1 MKYFNLFLLINLLFV
16 FYSCNEDDLQSIA
29 DSANSE
35 NIDLGKINVVDG
47 RLYFPNLETFQA
59 YYYDVKEK
67 GEYEVADILGSE
79 FYNKGFYSLVPILN
93 ERTEGLYGEKH
104 LDNILDKSQT
114 IYGKVAAPTTEDILD
129 HFDDLEEILG
139 EDVFESFLNSE
150 AEIQVGNKI
159 YKYTDQGL
167 LIAPVQHYHKIQV
180 FMVENNIHSLGDVNN
195 IEPLEGELDYNPNGG
210 LVQIEEGLEHY
221 ISEGYNRMAGGGTAP
236 ISTDPGEGGG
246 SNGGS
251 GNGGSNGNNGGGS
264 GGGNGSGGSGGGSG
278 GGQDYTV
285 YLNQLTPCNPGSGLF
300 GGLFGMN
307 RVCVDKYESKR
318 RVKTKVYN
326 YDYFLVYSIGVK
338 VVHQYKGW
346 TGIWR
351 AEATQEVILGLDYA
365 QFYYDLNPLINNT
378 LGNLASQRL
387 ITTSNNRR
395 WFSDVVDHD
404 FVGSYINYSMGN
416 YLPIFKDDI
425 VIEEFISTGI
435 NPFDYHLNQAI
446 QSGNSALR
454 SQKLNEYFWNIVWGQ
469 TTHFLSQANNTS
481 PSNIS
486 PNRTLIKKGLQ
497 NGIILVQKTAKD
509 NGQNIAIRSR
519 NFDWGAG
526 GGIRFNPETGAISP
540 TGAEINKPKG
550 FTGYIYGLAKK
561 NGQWHGSK
569 FAF

>member
-1 MKYFNLFLLINLLFV
+1 MKNFNLFLLINLLFV

-129 HFDDLEEILG
+129 HFDDLEEIVG

-251 GNGGSNGNNGGGS
+251 GNGGNNGNSGGSSGGNGS
-264 GGGNGSGGSGGGSG
+264 GGGNGGGSGGSGGG
-278 GGQDYTV
+278 GQENYAQISNSLSV
-285 YLNQLTPCNPGSGLF
+285 CSPSSPWFGNLF
-300 GGLFGMN
+300 GTVKL
-307 RVCVDKYESKR
+307 CTDKYNSDH
-318 RVKTKVYN
+318 RVKTKYYSVN
-326 YDYFLVYSIGVK
+326 LFLAYAIGIKVK
-338 VVHQYKGW
+338 HQKKGW

-351 AEATQEVILGLDYA
+351 KQNTDKVVLGVNSLSWRFDHSADFSNFGSPADVAVRYYTSDGKLYSKLGNHNPIYIGNSEIPILPFKNKVDVLVEIAIDNRLIQTEEQARIFFYSSLWDGVKNFMQSQYNKDLKKAGVVIVTPTSTWT
-365 QFYYDLNPLINNT
+365 QFYDL
-378 LGNLASQRL
+378 
-387 ITTSNNRR
+387 
-395 WFSDVVDHD
+395 
-404 FVGSYINYSMGN
+404 
-416 YLPIFKDDI
+416 
-425 VIEEFISTGI
+425 STDCT
-435 NPFDYHLNQAI
+435 NCD
-446 QSGNSALR
+446 
-454 SQKLNEYFWNIVWGQ
+454 
-469 TTHFLSQANNTS
+469 
-481 PSNIS
+481 
-486 PNRTLIKKGLQ
+486 KKER
-497 NGIILVQKTAKD
+497 II
-509 NGQNIAIRSR
+509 
-519 NFDWGAG
+519 DWGVATPKVTYHFGPGSG
-526 GGIRFNPETGAISP
+526 GGSFSFSYEMDFRNPSLVGMSAF
-540 TGAEINKPKG
+540 GM
-550 FTGYIYGLAKK
+550 AKRS
-561 NGQWHGSK
+561 GQWHGNRFK
-569 FAF
+569 F